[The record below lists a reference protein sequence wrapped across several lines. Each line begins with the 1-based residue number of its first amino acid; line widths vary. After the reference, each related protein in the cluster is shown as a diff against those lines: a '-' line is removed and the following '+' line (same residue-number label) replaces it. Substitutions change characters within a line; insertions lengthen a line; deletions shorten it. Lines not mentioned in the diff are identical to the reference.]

1 MYAID
6 LNSDLGESFGAYVMG
21 RDDQIIPLISSANV
35 ACGFHAGDPV
45 TMDKTAKVCKAAGAA
60 IGAHP
65 GFADLVGFGR
75 RNMAVSPAEAK
86 AMITYQIGALD
97 AFCKAN
103 GLKMQHVKPHGALY
117 NMAAKDATL
126 ARAICEGIYAY
137 DPTLIL
143 LGLAGSEMIAQAKAI
158 GLPWAAEVFADR
170 AYEDDGTLV
179 ARTNPG
185 AMIHDED
192 EAVAR
197 VIRMIKDGKV
207 TSISGKDIDIT
218 PDSVCVHGDSEKA
231 LLFVQKIRSALESEG
246 IAIRPLH
253 EIVANRKKA

>member
-21 RDDQIIPLISSANV
+21 RDADIIPLISSANV
-35 ACGFHAGDPV
+35 ACGFHAGDPSI
-45 TMDKTAKVCKAAGAA
+45 MDKTAKICKNAGAA

-75 RNMAVSPAEAK
+75 RNMSVSPADAK
-86 AMITYQIGALD
+86 AMILYQVGALD

-103 GLKMQHVKPHGALY
+103 GLKLQHVKPHGALY
-117 NMAAKDATL
+117 NMAAKDAAL
-126 ARAICEGIYAY
+126 AKAICEGIYEY
-137 DPTLIL
+137 NPELIL
-143 LGLAGSEMIAQAKAI
+143 LGLANSQMIACAKEI

-179 ARTNPG
+179 ARTKPG

-192 EAVAR
+192 VAVAR
-197 VIRMIKDGKV
+197 VIRMIKEGKV
-207 TSISGKDIDIT
+207 TSISGKDIDLK

-231 LLFVQKIRSALESEG
+231 LLFVQKIRNALASEG
-246 IAIRPLH
+246 IAICPLSQV
-253 EIVANRKKA
+253 VANRT

>member
-6 LNSDLGESFGAYVMG
+6 LNSDLGESFGAYKMG
-21 RDDQIIPLISSANV
+21 RDEDILPLVSSANV
-35 ACGFHAGDPV
+35 ACGFHAGDPM
-45 TMDKTAKVCKAAGAA
+45 TMDKTAALCSTSGAA

-65 GFADLVGFGR
+65 GFMDMVGFGR
-75 RNMAVSPAEAK
+75 RNMTISPAEAK
-86 AMITYQIGALD
+86 TLIQYQIGALD
-97 AFCKAN
+97 AFCKAK
-103 GLKMQHVKPHGALY
+103 GMKMQHVKPHGALY
-117 NMAAKDATL
+117 NMAAKDAAL
-126 ARAICEGIYAY
+126 AKAICEGIYEY

-143 LGLAGSEMIAQAKAI
+143 LGLANSEMIAQAKAV

-179 ARTNPG
+179 ARTKPG

-197 VIRMIKDGKV
+197 VVRMIKEGKV
-207 TSISGKDIDIT
+207 TSVNGKDIEMK

-231 LLFVQKIRSALESEG
+231 LLFVQKIRKALQAEG
-246 IAIRPLH
+246 IAIKPL
-253 EIVANRKKA
+253 EQIIAERN